1 LRQCL
6 HRCAGQTEKLLRQL
20 ALAGQSKDWEDNPV
34 ASMQQWSLQQQHD
47 FLNISP
53 TFSPCRKVADVS
65 ITVFVVDDHELVRR
79 GLIDLISAEE
89 DLEVVGQGGSIHD
102 ALTNLDSLSGT
113 PPQVAILDV
122 RLPDGNGIELCR
134 EVRSLYPNTCVLMLT
149 SFSDDEA
156 LLGAVLGGAS
166 GFVIKD
172 IKNLDLLD
180 AIRKVAR
187 GETLLDSSITSMVHN
202 RLREASNPA
211 GGIQE
216 LTDQE
221 RKVLEHIGQGL
232 TNRQIANSMFLA
244 EKTVK
249 NYVSSL
255 LAKLGLERRTQ
266 AAALAVRLGLSRS

>member
-1 LRQCL
+1 M
-6 HRCAGQTEKLLRQL
+6 
-20 ALAGQSKDWEDNPV
+20 SVN
-34 ASMQQWSLQQQHD
+34 
-47 FLNISP
+47 
-53 TFSPCRKVADVS
+53 
-65 ITVFVVDDHELVRR
+65 VFVVDDHELVRR
-79 GLIDLISAEE
+79 GLIDLISTEE
-89 DLEVVGQGGSIHD
+89 DLDVIGQAGSVSE
-102 ALTNLDSLSGT
+102 ALERIAKVT
-113 PPQVAILDV
+113 PDVAILDV

-134 EVRSLYPNTCVLMLT
+134 EIRSLYPGTHVLMLT

-156 LLGAVLGGAS
+156 LLGALLGGAS

-180 AIRKVAR
+180 AIRRVAR
-187 GETLLDSSITSMVHN
+187 GESLLDSAIAAKVRN
-202 RLREASNPA
+202 RLRDASKPA
-211 GGIQE
+211 GGLDD

-266 AAALAVRLGLSRS
+266 AAALAVRLGLGRP

>member
-1 LRQCL
+1 M
-6 HRCAGQTEKLLRQL
+6 K
-20 ALAGQSKDWEDNPV
+20 
-34 ASMQQWSLQQQHD
+34 
-47 FLNISP
+47 I
-53 TFSPCRKVADVS
+53 KVF
-65 ITVFVVDDHELVRR
+65 IVDDHELVRR
-79 GLIDLISAEE
+79 GLIDLICAED
-89 DLEVVGQGGSIHD
+89 DLNVIGQAGSVHE
-102 ALTNLDSLSGT
+102 ALEEIAK
-113 PPQVAILDV
+113 VAPDVAVLDV

-134 EVRSLYPNTCVLMLT
+134 EIRSLYPKTQVLILT

-180 AIRKVAR
+180 AIRRVAV
-187 GETLLDSSITSMVHN
+187 GESLIGSVPLARVRD
-202 RLREASNPA
+202 RLRDASSPA
-211 GGIQE
+211 GGMSD

-221 RKVLEHIGQGL
+221 QKVLEHIGQGL

-266 AAALAVRLGLSRS
+266 AAALAARLGLSRP

>member
-1 LRQCL
+1 M
-6 HRCAGQTEKLLRQL
+6 AIK
-20 ALAGQSKDWEDNPV
+20 
-34 ASMQQWSLQQQHD
+34 
-47 FLNISP
+47 
-53 TFSPCRKVADVS
+53 
-65 ITVFVVDDHELVRR
+65 VFVVDDHELVRR
-79 GLIDLISAEE
+79 GLIDLINAEG
-89 DLEVVGQGGSIHD
+89 DLTVVGQAGTVAS
-102 ALTNLDSLSGT
+102 ALEEISQESPD
-113 PPQVAILDV
+113 VAVLDV

-134 EVRSLYPNTCVLMLT
+134 EIRSRFPQIHVLMLT

-180 AIRKVAR
+180 AIRRVAK
-187 GETLLDSSITSMVHN
+187 GETLIDTSTTAKLRS

-211 GGIQE
+211 GGIDD

-221 RKVLEHIGQGL
+221 RRVLEFIGEGL

-255 LAKLGLERRTQ
+255 LSKLGLERRTQ
-266 AAALAVRLGLSRS
+266 AAALAVRLGLGRP

>member
-1 LRQCL
+1 M
-6 HRCAGQTEKLLRQL
+6 AIK
-20 ALAGQSKDWEDNPV
+20 
-34 ASMQQWSLQQQHD
+34 
-47 FLNISP
+47 
-53 TFSPCRKVADVS
+53 
-65 ITVFVVDDHELVRR
+65 VFVVDDHELVRR
-79 GLIDLISAEE
+79 GLVDLINAEN
-89 DLEVVGQGGSIHD
+89 DLEIVGQAGSVQE
-102 ALTNLDSLSGT
+102 ALHNLDTISSA
-113 PPQVAILDV
+113 PPQVAVLDV

-134 EVRSLYPNTCVLMLT
+134 EIRSIYPNTYVLMLT

-156 LLGAVLGGAS
+156 LLGAVLGGAN

-180 AIRKVAR
+180 AIRKVAN
-187 GETLLDSSITSMVHN
+187 GKSLLDESITSTVRS
-202 RLREASNPA
+202 RLRDARNPA

-266 AAALAVRLGLSRS
+266 AAALAVRLGLTRS